1 MITLDFG
8 KDLAGL
14 NCVVNVLTQNNRISF
29 SIFTLLNFFKKKK
42 KRGWGR
48 NSFVTSLQLAYCFYM

>member
-29 SIFTLLNFFKKKK
+29 SIFTLLNFKKKK
-42 KRGWGR
+42 KNEDGGEI
-48 NSFVTSLQLAYCFYM
+48 VL